1 MRFLLYII
9 LSLCSCFI
17 ASAQIA
23 VSLQYIHGDSIVMWS
38 PDGSDFRSL
47 GLHVDPELTSR
58 ALCAANLSTK
68 ESNKMDNYW
77 SDVVCKQ
84 MDIVGGFSSG
94 KKKCCPPSAAKS
106 AQIAA
111 MKFLAEPHAEYF
123 DVVERILMNHAM
135 RSVLQ
140 SESSEEKH
148 ALAQTLC
155 DAAGWVYATRERDVF
170 LNLYVNSTVRIVT
183 DSLRMIIDQMTSL
196 PHDNRVKIRI
206 SGLPRGKYPF
216 TLKLRIPDWAVGRN
230 DFSQQFAYVEQGKHT
245 FLVYING
252 REENM
257 KVEDGYMVISRKW
270 NSGDEVFF
278 DLPMPVRHL
287 RRVVDG
293 TAQRGVVA
301 LQRGPW
307 IYCALGVVTGAYYV
321 TSDPAMVDGEST
333 PWGNVRLSGTC
344 YDASKVPADAQA
356 KPVPFY
362 AVPYVEGVGQM
373 WLTE

>member
-23 VSLQYIHGDSIVMWS
+23 APLQYIHGDSIVMWS

-68 ESNKMDNYW
+68 ESKKMDYYW

-94 KKKCCPPSAAKS
+94 KKKFCPPSAAKS

-123 DVVERILMNHAM
+123 DAVERILMNHAM

-270 NSGDEVFF
+270 NSGDEVFL

-307 IYCALGVVTGAYYV
+307 IYCALGVAPGAYYV

-333 PWGNVRLSGTC
+333 PWGNVRLAGTC

>member
-23 VSLQYIHGDSIVMWS
+23 APLQYIHGDSIVMWS

-68 ESNKMDNYW
+68 ESKKMDNYW

-106 AQIAA
+106 VQIAA

-123 DVVERILMNHAM
+123 DAVERILMNHAM

-293 TAQRGVVA
+293 TAQRGAVA

-307 IYCALGVVTGAYYV
+307 IYCALGVVPGAYYV
-321 TSDPAMVDGEST
+321 TSDPAAVDGSST
-333 PWGNVRLSGTC
+333 LWGNVRLSGTC

>member
-23 VSLQYIHGDSIVMWS
+23 APLQYIHGDSIVMWS

-68 ESNKMDNYW
+68 ESKKMDNYW

-94 KKKCCPPSAAKS
+94 KKKCCPPSVAKS

-111 MKFLAEPHAEYF
+111 MKFLAEPHVEYF
-123 DVVERILMNHAM
+123 DAVERILMNHAM

>member
-23 VSLQYIHGDSIVMWS
+23 APLQYIHGDSIVMWS

-68 ESNKMDNYW
+68 ESKKMDNYW
-77 SDVVCKQ
+77 SDVVCTQ

-123 DVVERILMNHAM
+123 DAVERILMNHAM

-293 TAQRGVVA
+293 TAQRGAVA

-307 IYCALGVVTGAYYV
+307 IYCALGVVPGAYYV
-321 TSDPAMVDGEST
+321 TSDPAAVDGSST
-333 PWGNVRLSGTC
+333 LWGNVRLSGTC